1 MYKLAWSS
9 VLVALPISLGLI
21 LGISIHNPCYSAP
34 RFNFKPDGF
43 RSNEHHKA
51 ISNSEFLAS
60 PWLARIEDRVR
71 YSRYHAPVIN
81 QSSAPKKPN
90 SQLLVS
96 NITCTFE
103 LNKDGAFEN
112 ISVLPV
118 PGESTDPNIAN
129 EAIRQ
134 LKSLSGIQ
142 PLKDELAENTKIQII
157 VHFGKYPEFDIRQE
171 LTKS

>member
-1 MYKLAWSS
+1 MYKSMWSS
-9 VLVALPISLGLI
+9 VLVALPISLSLI

-43 RSNEHHKA
+43 PSNEHHKA

-71 YSRYHAPVIN
+71 YSRYYAPVIN
-81 QSSAPKKPN
+81 QSGAPKKPN

-96 NITCTFE
+96 DVTCTFE

-112 ISVLPV
+112 ISDLPV
-118 PGESTDPNIAN
+118 PGESTDPKIAN

-142 PLKDELAENTKIQII
+142 PLKGELAENTKIQII
-157 VHFGKYPEFDIRQE
+157 VHFGKYPEFDVRQE
-171 LTKS
+171 LTVN